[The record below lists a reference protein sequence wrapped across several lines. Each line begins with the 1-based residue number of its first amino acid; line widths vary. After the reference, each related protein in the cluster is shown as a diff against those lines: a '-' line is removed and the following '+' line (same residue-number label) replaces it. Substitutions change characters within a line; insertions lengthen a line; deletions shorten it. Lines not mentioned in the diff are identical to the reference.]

1 MFSSQSLEEA
11 LETLGEVL
19 AEQGR
24 HAELAV
30 IGGGSLLLSQL
41 LERPTKDLDVVALVV
56 AGQYR
61 RAHPFPDFL
70 AAAVRDVADATGLA
84 PNWLNPGPTNLLDF
98 GLPLGFE
105 QRATRRR
112 FGGLTLHV
120 ASRKDQICF
129 KLYASV
135 DQGPQSKHAKD
146 LEKLRPSPE
155 ELRWAGEWCQ
165 TQDPSDSFAEQLEL
179 ALRALGG
186 SDGR

>member
-1 MFSSQSLEEA
+1 MFSSRSLEEA

-19 AEQGR
+19 ADQGQ

-41 LERPTKDLDVVALVV
+41 LERPTKDLDVVAMVI

-61 RAHPFPDFL
+61 RAQPFPGFL
-70 AAAVRDVADATGLA
+70 AAAVQDVADATGLA
-84 PNWLNPGPTNLLDF
+84 PDWLNPGPTDLLDF

-105 QRATRRR
+105 QRATVRR

-135 DQGPQSKHAKD
+135 DQGPQSKHTAD
-146 LEKLRPSPE
+146 LKKLRPSPE
-155 ELRWAGEWCQ
+155 ELRWAGEWCR
-165 TQDPSDSFAEQLEL
+165 TQDPSDGFAQQLEL
-179 ALRALGG
+179 TLQAFGG